1 MLFQT
6 AGIVFLT
13 LVLNGTT
20 TRPLL
25 SALKL
30 TEVSMGRKED
40 MNNATKRMQKL
51 KGQAIRMFQLSPRMF
66 DADWVLVDGF
76 CTIKNPYKTVV

>member
-1 MLFQT
+1 
-6 AGIVFLT
+6 
-13 LVLNGTT
+13 
-20 TRPLL
+20 
-25 SALKL
+25 
-30 TEVSMGRKED
+30 MGRKED